1 MTFEQQHYQQQ
12 YQIPQQQ
19 YLDPGVAQAP
29 QGSGLIQKVK
39 EGIHD
44 HQQTCVSFT
53 CPLNSI
59 MFYNQQ
65 HPLEI
70 FL

>member
-1 MTFEQQHYQQQ
+1 MHLEQPLQ

-19 YLDPGVAQAP
+19 FLDPGAVAP

-44 HQQTCVSFT
+44 HQQTCVSYT
-53 CPLNSI
+53 CPI
-59 MFYNQQ
+59 IKCFTK
-65 HPLEI
+65 HPLENI
-70 FL
+70 FPQS

>member
-1 MTFEQQHYQQQ
+1 MTLEQQQYQQQ

-19 YLDPGVAQAP
+19 YLDPGVAPGAS

-44 HQQTCVSFT
+44 HHQTHVLYT
-53 CPLNSI
+53 CPTLK
-59 MFYNQQ
+59 
-65 HPLEI
+65 
-70 FL
+70 